1 MVAALLAAAFSAVCY
16 GVASALQALA
26 ARRTPPS
33 ETVDPRLLV
42 RVGRQAP
49 FLAGLG
55 LDTIGFAAQFL
66 ALRILPVFVVQAVVA
81 TSLAVTAVAAI
92 PLLKVRLTAGQ
103 WLAVASAC
111 LGLALLGIS
120 AGPAQSQPTSIL
132 FRFGLLG
139 CVALLALV
147 GVAGNRMRGPAR
159 ATVLG
164 GVAGLCFGVVG
175 LAARSITDLSI
186 LALLRDPATYTLIAG
201 GVVAYQ
207 FFTIGLQRALV
218 TAVTAAVVVGET
230 VLPAVVGGFAFGD
243 RPRPGLLP
251 VAAFGF
257 LLAIGGALALTRW
270 GDPAAETPAA
280 RVRPSR

>member
-16 GVASALQALA
+16 GVASVLQALA

-55 LDTIGFAAQFL
+55 LDTIGFAAQFY
-66 ALRILPVFVVQAVVA
+66 ALHILPVFAVQAAVA
-81 TSLAVTAVAAI
+81 TSLAFTAVAAI
-92 PLLKVRLTAGQ
+92 PLLGARLAAGQ
-103 WLAVASAC
+103 WTAVGGAC
-111 LGLALLGIS
+111 VGQALLGIS
-120 AGPAQSQPTSIL
+120 AGAAQSQPTSPL
-132 FRFGLLG
+132 FRLGLLG

-147 GVAGNRMRGPAR
+147 GLAGNRIRGPAR
-159 ATVLG
+159 AITLG

-175 LAARSITDLSI
+175 LAARSITDLNI

-201 GVVAYQ
+201 GVVAFQ
-207 FFTIGLQRALV
+207 FFTIGLQRASV

-230 VLPAVVGGFAFGD
+230 VLPAVIGGLAFGD
-243 RPRPGLLP
+243 RTRPGLLP
-251 VAAFGF
+251 VAAVGF
-257 LLAIGGALALTRW
+257 LFAVGGALALARY
-270 GDPAAETPAA
+270 GDPAAEPPAA
-280 RVRPSR
+280 DAQERS